1 MKNLVVGLGAV
12 LFITLLALLT
22 FGQAVGLDL
31 SHDEHQFIAPAVLWE
46 REGLL
51 PYRDVPLF
59 HQPYL
64 IFLDSLAVKN
74 AASPLLAT
82 RLISGIAAFLTG
94 LLIFGCAWIA
104 TSGKSCSAL
113 LREVQAAR
121 QLHPAARRMESVAQ
135 MSPVPS
141 IPVSGESPETSGQ
154 LPALP
159 KENVSD
165 VSSPFLRLAACI
177 SVTLL
182 WLTSHL
188 FLVSSGRTWNHDL
201 PSLLAISAMA
211 ILLFCKKPNA
221 WHWLAAG
228 LLAGLATGGR
238 LTFSPF
244 AGLLPLTALLWTSIP
259 MRTRLFHLIS
269 CGLGVALALLP
280 SAWLYLQSPES
291 YLFGNFEFPR
301 LPLLEADNSRIL
313 KTITPWR
320 KLRFFFKEIFLSH
333 LPLALSTIALG
344 ILYLRQKKIPWHWIV
359 PTLALVAGA
368 FAPSRYEM
376 QHFYIVAPLAALL
389 IACFLKTAP
398 IPAIHCLAGAAVI
411 SCLIGGKIFLQSAQL
426 FHPQDWDVTRIHQQ
440 GIDLRS
446 KVPGGKILTLGPIV
460 ALEGG
465 FSIYPQL
472 ATGRFGWKFA
482 YLVPQPR
489 RSDLHLLADV
499 DLAAALAKDPPV
511 GIITGNESEKL
522 EKPLLRYARKARYI
536 PEPFTDKTILW
547 RRP

>member
-104 TSGKSCSAL
+104 TSGISCSAL
-113 LREVQAAR
+113 
-121 QLHPAARRMESVAQ
+121 
-135 MSPVPS
+135 
-141 IPVSGESPETSGQ
+141 
-154 LPALP
+154 
-159 KENVSD
+159 
-165 VSSPFLRLAACI
+165 LRLAACI

-280 SAWLYLQSPES
+280 SGWLYLQSPES

-489 RSDLHLLADV
+489 RTDLHLLADV